1 MELHNELKKLLNYD
15 FEQVINIGCPEGY
28 YAVGLAMN
36 LPKAEIHAF
45 DISGDNSTYCCPEVA
60 KELSQKLSIDV
71 DLLNGNYPTKQED
84 RDLIINNTRALFD
97 ND

>member
-1 MELHNELKKLLNYD
+1 MIILDGLPPDFSKEGIWKITCKK
-15 FEQVINIGCPEGY
+15 ISSGI
-28 YAVGLAMN
+28 
-36 LPKAEIHAF
+36 EIHAF
-45 DISGDNSTYCCPEVA
+45 DISGDNVTYWCPEVA

-71 DLLNGNYPTKQED
+71 DLLNGNYPTEQED